1 MEGDEALLGFITSNK
16 RALASYLNAKFK
28 PMYRF
33 DMNGIG
39 RWLDRIRLKGKH
51 ALYTAQKHVIAAVT
65 RLTDRDSILL
75 IGQMGTAKQL

>member
-16 RALASYLNAKFK
+16 RSLASYLNAKFQ

-39 RWLDRIRLKGKH
+39 RWLDGDIRLKGNTSFTLPKN
-51 ALYTAQKHVIAAVT
+51 T
-65 RLTDRDSILL
+65 S
-75 IGQMGTAKQL
+75 